1 MRRVRVSLILLVAM
15 LVVAAAPTVSIGGTA
30 PGPPAGL
37 KRGGELV
44 ISMFEDADKLDP
56 TFGGTAGGREIFFNM
71 CEPLYDLTADGT
83 IVPRLAAAMP
93 QFSPDGLT
101 VTIPIRPNIR
111 FNDGTPMDGEAVRF
125 SLERHRAL
133 QGSRRASE
141 LNTVTEVSAVNPT
154 TVRLKL
160 SKPSAA
166 LLATLSDRAG
176 MIMSPAQ
183 IKKLG
188 DDFATHPVCVGPF
201 QFVERVIGDRI
212 VLERSTYYY
221 DADKV
226 MLDRVV
232 FKPIPDENVRFL
244 NLRSGDLQIV
254 DRLATSDIQAVER
267 DPSLKL
273 LTITSNGY
281 VTVSVNVQ
289 NVSGIGQPPGRV
301 SALSDAPVREAFEL
315 TLDRDQINRIV
326 FNGKQL
332 PGCNPIAPV
341 NAFYPKDLKCPTRD
355 IGKAKALLA
364 KAGMP
369 TPIGLELVVPPSP
382 AMLRLGE
389 LLQSMAKAADFNI
402 AVRPIEAASGLA
414 AVMAGKFQMSV
425 NPWSGRVDPD
435 GNLYAFHHSKGP
447 DNYGN
452 AQDPEIDALLDKQ
465 RTETNFD
472 ARKKL
477 IAEIIQKIRARR
489 SSIYLYHQNLFAAST
504 ARIAGLEMF
513 ADGMPRLK
521 NVGFVAGK

>member
-1 MRRVRVSLILLVAM
+1 MWRGRVSLIPFVTM
-15 LVVAAAPTVSIGGTA
+15 LVVVAAPTLSIGAAA
-30 PGPPAGL
+30 PGPPTGAR
-37 KRGGELV
+37 RGGELV
-44 ISMFEDADKLDP
+44 VSMFEDADKLDP

-101 VTIPIRPNIR
+101 VTIPIRQNVR
-111 FNDGTPMDGEAVRF
+111 FNDGTPMDAEAVRN

-133 QGSRRASE
+133 PGSRRASE
-141 LNTVTEVSAVNPT
+141 LNTVTEVSVVNPT
-154 TVRLKL
+154 AVRLKL

-166 LLATLSDRAG
+166 LVATLSDRAG

-183 IKKLG
+183 LKKLG

-212 VLERSTYYY
+212 VLERSAYYY

-226 MLDRVV
+226 LLDRVV

-244 NLRSGDLQIV
+244 NLRSGDFHIV
-254 DRLATSDIQAVER
+254 DRLAASDIPAVER
-267 DPSLKL
+267 DSNLKL
-273 LTITSNGY
+273 LTITSSGY

-301 SALSDAPVREAFEL
+301 SAMSDPLVREAFEL

-341 NAFYPKDLKCPTRD
+341 NAFYPKGLKCPGRD
-355 IGKAKALLA
+355 ALKAKELIA
-364 KAGMP
+364 KTGLP
-369 TPIGLELVVPPSP
+369 TPIALELVVPPTP
-382 AMLRLGE
+382 VMLRMGE
-389 LLQSMAKAADFNI
+389 LIQSMAKAADFNI
-402 AVRPIEAASGLA
+402 TVRPIEAASGLA
-414 AVMAGKFQMSV
+414 AVMAGKFQLSV

-465 RTETNFD
+465 RTETNLE

-477 IAEIIQKIRARR
+477 IAEIIEKVRARR
-489 SSIYLYHQNLFAAST
+489 TSIYLYHQNLFAAYS
-504 ARIAGLEMF
+504 ARVAGLEMF

-521 NVGFVAGK
+521 TVGFIAGR